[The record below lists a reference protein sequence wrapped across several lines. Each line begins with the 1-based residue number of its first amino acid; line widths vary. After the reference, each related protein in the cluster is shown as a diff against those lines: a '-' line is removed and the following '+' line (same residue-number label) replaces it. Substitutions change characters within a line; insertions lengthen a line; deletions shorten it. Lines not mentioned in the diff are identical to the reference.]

1 MRTARLLAGSALA
14 LAALGIPAP
23 AAVAEGS
30 EITVSPEVGY
40 PGSTITVST
49 SGACE
54 PGATYAKGQAEIG
67 GQINLTESGREGELE
82 GTFTVPENAKEG
94 TYDITVKCPPGVRV
108 QSEFEVAG
116 RPNGAVS
123 GGFGGGG
130 GMNST
135 EMAIGA
141 VLVLT
146 ATAGGVLT
154 LRRRHGNG
162 SAA

>member
-23 AAVAEGS
+23 VAVAEGS
-30 EITVSPEVGY
+30 DVTVSPEVGY

-49 SGACE
+49 SGVCDPA
-54 PGATYAKGQAEIG
+54 ATYAKGQAEIG
-67 GQINLTESGREGELE
+67 GQINLTEGGSEGELA
-82 GTFTVPENAKEG
+82 GTFTVPDDAKEG
-94 TYDITVKCPPGVRV
+94 TYNITVKCPPGVRV
-108 QSEFEVAG
+108 ESEFEVAE

-141 VLVLT
+141 ALVLT